1 MGLSISERLR
11 ELGVTLPEPPAA
23 VAAYVPAVVEGDHV
37 WTSGQLPFVN
47 GQLLVRGRVGDAVS
61 LEDGYQAARQAAVNA
76 LAAAAAR
83 AGGVDRLAGVVKVVG
98 FVQSGPDFHDQPRV
112 INGASELLESVFGE
126 AGRHARSAV
135 GVSALPLD
143 APVEVEVVFRLAA
156 PA

>member
-1 MGLSISERLR
+1 MGLSISERLQ
-11 ELGVTLPEPPAA
+11 ELGVTLPAPPAA
-23 VAAYVPAVVEGDHV
+23 VAAYVPAVLDGQNV

-47 GQLLVRGRVGDAVS
+47 GQLTVRGRVGEAVS
-61 LEDGYQAARQAAVNA
+61 VDDGYLAARQAAVNA

-98 FVQSGPDFHDQPRV
+98 FVQCGPDFHDQPRV
-112 INGASELLESVFGE
+112 INGASEFLESVFGE

-143 APVEVEVVFRLAA
+143 APVEVEVVFRLAS